1 MSKHRVRFRKYRD
14 RAATYIGIDGE
25 GQGRTDH
32 RYVLLGASD
41 EFGERRWTVESER
54 LTTKQC
60 LDFIC
65 NLPTSRTKIFSYSF
79 NYDLTKILTD
89 IDNETLYLLFRPEL
103 RPRADDDSN
112 KGPAPVEWQNFKLNL
127 QGTRFSVQRD
137 NERTIVIWDLFKFF
151 QGKFVTALKDWKVGD
166 DALWSRMSKMKDQRA
181 EFDKLTK
188 ESVKDYCLEECVCM
202 AQLARKL
209 TDAHTAAGLELKSYY
224 GAGSTAKAILSKMGI
239 KDKLREVPDEMR
251 EAVASAFF
259 GGRFENS
266 GIGPYY
272 EKVYNWDI
280 SSAYPYQTTFLP
292 CLVHGRW
299 SHTRSRNKVVDA
311 AHALVRYRL
320 EYPIICDEYSWGPFP
335 FREKDGSISFPSA
348 SGGGWVWRN
357 EYLVGESLF
366 PNTRFLEAWVYSS
379 DCNCQPFKRIPEYYK
394 ERLRIG
400 KEGPGIVLK
409 LGVNACYGSLAQS
422 VGNAIFNSWI
432 WAGMITSGCRAQIL
446 EMLGLHKDR
455 SNLLMIAT
463 DGIYTREEIEPPA
476 PRDTGTFDAKDSKDG
491 KLKPLG
497 AWEGKTITKGMFL
510 ARPGVYFPM
519 NPTEDELKEIR
530 ARGVGKAFVLKH
542 WKTIVHEWRK
552 NGING
557 TVRLPDLSRFCGA
570 KTSIH
575 YAPKGDVYS
584 RAQGDTKKG
593 RPNYGQWIKRPV
605 ELTFNPMPKREKLG
619 GDGRSLLMRKFPS
632 TLQSMPYDKA
642 IQSAEAR
649 DLQQATIEILEQP
662 DADYTEYDLGDYL

>member
-1 MSKHRVRFRKYRD
+1 M
-14 RAATYIGIDGE
+14 
-25 GQGRTDH
+25 
-32 RYVLLGASD
+32 LLGAAD
-41 EFGERRWTVESER
+41 ENGERKWTVESDR

-65 NLPTSRTKIFSYSF
+65 SLPKARTKVFSYSF
-79 NYDLTKILTD
+79 QYDLTKILTD
-89 IDNETLYLLFRPEL
+89 VDNETLYRLFRPDL
-103 RPRADDDSN
+103 RRRASDDDG
-112 KGPAPVEWQNFKLNL
+112 KGPSPEYWNNFALNY
-127 QGTRFSVQRD
+127 QGTKFTVQRG
-137 NERTIVIWDLFKFF
+137 NEKPVVIWDLFKFF
-151 QGKFVTALKDWKVGD
+151 QGKFVTALQDWKVGD
-166 DALWSRMSKMKDQRA
+166 NALWVRMTKMKDQRA
-181 EFDKLTK
+181 EFDKLDK
-188 ESVKDYCLEECVCM
+188 GAVRDYCLEECMCM

-209 TDAHTAAGLELKSYY
+209 TDAHTAAGLKLTSYY
-224 GAGSTAKAILSKMGI
+224 GAGSTAKAILTKMGI
-239 KDKLREVPDEMR
+239 KDQIREVPDEMR

-272 EKVYNWDI
+272 EEMYNWDI

-299 SHTRSRNKVVDA
+299 SHTRDRNQVVDA
-311 AHALVRYRL
+311 DHALVRYRL
-320 EYPIICDEYSWGPFP
+320 DHLIIHDEYSWGPFP

-366 PNTRFLEAWVYSS
+366 PNTRFIEAWVYRTEC
-379 DCNCQPFKRIPEYYK
+379 DCQPFRRIPKYYK

-422 VGNAIFNSWI
+422 VGNAVFNSWI

-446 EMLGLHKDR
+446 EMMGLHKDR
-455 SNLLMIAT
+455 RNLLMIAT
-463 DGIYTREEIEPPA
+463 DGIYTREKLEPPA

-510 ARPGVYFPM
+510 ARPGVYFPL
-519 NPTEDELKEIR
+519 NPTEAELKEVR

-542 WKTIVHEWRK
+542 WKLIVHEWHK

-557 TVRLPDLSRFCGA
+557 VARLPNLSRFCGA

-575 YAPKGDVYS
+575 YAAKKGVYS
-584 RAQGDTKKG
+584 RSSG
-593 RPNYGQWIKRPV
+593 RTERGEPAYGQWIQRPV
-605 ELTFNPMPKREKLG
+605 ELTFNPMPKRKKLG
-619 GDGRSLLMRKFPS
+619 PDGRSLMMRSFPS
-632 TLQSMPYDKA
+632 TLQSMPYEKA
-642 IQSAEAR
+642 IRSADARELEA
-649 DLQQATIEILEQP
+649 AAIEILEQP
-662 DADYTEYDLGDYL
+662 DADFTDYGLDDYTE